1 MILLRCSI
9 HLENSLL
16 ENVSSFDTQGINCC
30 FFFPFVSSLQFLYI
44 YLSLSPPSSL
54 CTFKMLIF
62 SWLLSLAIFFFT
74 TCLLLFECICC
85 LLLISTTVSLNTIF
99 IFMPSLK
106 YVADRLTEHQC
117 NPLFK
122 RVLTGWRAKAVFP
135 RYSLNSRYLDSFCEA
150 HLPHKHFKVDS
161 DGVCMGF
168 PFKQSWHAF
177 DFSCRGPHIW
187 SLNYACSEAR
197 QTAPSLSF
205 GFSVSLEKS
214 IQNWKKQTKNQNY
227 FKCTIYWYWIDYQC
241 YTSTSNIHFQNLF
254 IVPNKVKFAQSC
266 PSNSLWPC
274 GLYSPWN
281 SPGQNTAVCSL
292 SLFQWFFPT
301 QESNWGPVLQTDS
314 LPAELPNKSST
325 LWMITSHRLS
335 CQPLASSIAHS
346 VSMNLPIA
354 CTSGKQYNTVSVPFW
369 LAYFI

>member
-16 ENVSSFDTQGINCC
+16 ENVSSFDTQGINC
-30 FFFPFVSSLQFLYI
+30 FFFFFFSSSLQFLYI
-44 YLSLSPPSSL
+44 YLSLSPSSL
-54 CTFKMLIF
+54 CTFEMLIF

-99 IFMPSLK
+99 IFKPSLK

-122 RVLTGWRAKAVFP
+122 RGVLTGWRAKAVFP

-150 HLPHKHFKVDS
+150 NLPHKHFKVDS
-161 DGVCMGF
+161 SGVCMGL

-197 QTAPSLSF
+197 QMASSLSF

-214 IQNWKKQTKNQNY
+214 IHNWEKQKN
-227 FKCTIYWYWIDYQC
+227 KTIL
-241 YTSTSNIHFQNLF
+241 SVLF
-254 IVPNKVKFAQSC
+254 I
-266 PSNSLWPC
+266 
-274 GLYSPWN
+274 G
-281 SPGQNTAVCSL
+281 T
-292 SLFQWFFPT
+292 
-301 QESNWGPVLQTDS
+301 E
-314 LPAELPNKSST
+314 
-325 LWMITSHRLS
+325 
-335 CQPLASSIAHS
+335 
-346 VSMNLPIA
+346 
-354 CTSGKQYNTVSVPFW
+354 
-369 LAYFI
+369 